1 MSAMPWKEAVSSV
14 TKVRTPSCRI
24 ARYTAKFRQVV
35 STYITKL
42 AFSARLPCSTKKGLP
57 MMAMITPKKAVI
69 RMAVQTMFSLKMEKK
84 PGISSS
90 PTFLISFLRLP
101 PLVPK
106 ILSARM

>member
-1 MSAMPWKEAVSSV
+1 MPWKEAVSSV
-14 TKVRTPSCRI
+14 TKVRTPSCRM
-24 ARYTAKFRQVV
+24 ARYTAKFRVV
-35 STYITKL
+35 FRMYITKL
-42 AFSARLPCSTKKGLP
+42 SASFSFSWATKKGLP
-57 MMAMITPKKAVI
+57 MMTMMMPKKTVI

-84 PGISSS
+84 PGSSRS